1 MAHTS
6 YSRPLVAALAFLMAG
21 GVAVAQS
28 PDCQRY
34 RAELASLGTGGGG
47 SAAAAQNQRGEIARM
62 SNYYRS
68 IGCERGPFAIFS
80 GPPPAEC
87 GPIGAQLR
95 QMESNY
101 ARLAAQ
107 SDIGALEMRR
117 RQLQAAVQQTC
128 GTEGRGFFET
138 LFGGPRVQQPPL
150 PPESLP
156 TESIIEEPRERSLGG
171 RRLVCVKTC
180 DGSFFPLANAPGGR
194 ENADEMCQSL
204 CPGTETRAFAT
215 SGGGEAL
222 DYAVSLT
229 GQPYTSLAGAFKYRK
244 SFDESCAC
252 KKENESWSVVL
263 RKAESM
269 LEQKKGDI
277 LVTAE
282 KAEELSRPKAPTL
295 AAGKK
300 LNDKADKKAAEAQAA
315 EAEAAAAADAAP
327 TASRESS
334 GIGPQSIE
342 GSRVVGQAEGQKRE
356 VPAGGTAKKTV
367 RVVAPDVIP
376 VPNAK

>member
-1 MAHTS
+1 MAQTIF
-6 YSRPLVAALAFLMAG
+6 SRSLFAAAAFFLAG

-28 PDCQRY
+28 PECQRY
-34 RAELASLGTGGGG
+34 RAELASLERSGGGG
-47 SAAAAQNQRGEIARM
+47 GAAAAQAQNQRAELARL

-80 GPPPAEC
+80 GPAPAEC

-95 QMESNY
+95 QMEANY

-107 SDIGALEMRR
+107 ADMGAVEMRR

-128 GTEGRGFFET
+128 SAEPRGFFET
-138 LFGGPRVQQPPL
+138 LFGGPRTQPL
-150 PPESLP
+150 PPEQLP
-156 TESIIEEPRERSLGG
+156 TEDIIEQPQERALGG

-204 CPGTETRAFAT
+204 CPGAETRAFAT
-215 SGGGEAL
+215 SSGGGDAL
-222 DYAVSLT
+222 DYAVSLS
-229 GQPYTSLAGAFKYRK
+229 GQPYTSLANAFKYRK
-244 SFDESCAC
+244 NFDESCAC
-252 KKENESWSVVL
+252 KKENESWAVIL

-282 KAEELSRPKAPTL
+282 KAEELSRPKAP
-295 AAGKK
+295 AAQAKK
-300 LNDKADKKAAEAQAA
+300 VNDKKAAAAEAA
-315 EAEAAAAADAAP
+315 EAETAAAADAAP

-342 GSRVVGQAEGQKRE
+342 STKIVGQAEGQKRE
-356 VPAGGTAKKTV
+356 VTAGGNAKKTV

-376 VPNAK
+376 VPNAQ